1 MKKILILGAGQSA
14 PYLIDYLLKESIAN
28 NWFVTV
34 GDLDEEQARSAIG
47 THPNGNAIRF
57 DVNDSA
63 MRKQQIE
70 QADVVVNF
78 LSPVF
83 QYIVAHDCIHCKT
96 HMVSASYAN
105 KKVIDMAADAQR
117 NGVLI
122 LNEMGLDPGID
133 HMSAMKLIH
142 YVQENGGQ
150 ISSFVSYGAGLP
162 APEVADNPLRYCIT
176 WNARNVA
183 RAGEV
188 GALYMEDGKRKLLSH
203 HNVFNR
209 TWPVE
214 VEGLGTFE
222 AIANRNSLIYR
233 NLFGLPNVHTIIR
246 GTLRYPGWSET
257 WNQVIKLGF
266 PNDNMPIPNAA
277 EMSYRE
283 LTQMFLPIHLSGSNL
298 ERRVANYLNINP
310 TGKIMQNLKWLG
322 LFSDEIIG
330 GKVSTAADILT
341 QLLVKKL
348 PLPPN
353 GRDMVILIHEVYAD
367 YPGDKPRREHIKT
380 TLIDYGQPGGFTAI
394 SKTVGLPAAIATKL
408 ILTGKLP
415 LTGCHI
421 PTLPTIY
428 LPVLEELKLH
438 NVAFEEEVREL
449 PLEDS

>member
-14 PYLIDYLLKESIAN
+14 PYLIDYLLKEAAER

-34 GDLDEEQARSAIG
+34 GDLDKDQALKAIG
-47 THPNGNAIRF
+47 NHPNGSAIRF

-70 QADVVVNF
+70 QADLVVNF

-83 QYIVAHDCIHCKT
+83 QYLVAHDCIHANT

-105 KKVIDMAADAQR
+105 KKVIDMDPDAQR

-142 YVQENGGQ
+142 HVQNTGGQ
-150 ISSFVSYGAGLP
+150 ITSFVSYGAGLP
-162 APEVADNPLRYCIT
+162 APEVSDNPLRYCIT

-188 GALYMEDGKRKLLSH
+188 GALYMEEGKRKLLSH
-203 HNVFNR
+203 HSVFNR

-214 VEGLGTFE
+214 VNGLGTFE
-222 AIANRNSLIYR
+222 AYPNRNSLIYR
-233 NLFGLPNVHTIIR
+233 DLFGLPNVETIIR

-257 WNQVIKLGF
+257 WHQIIRLGL
-266 PNDNMPIPNAA
+266 PNDNMPIPNAPD
-277 EMSYRE
+277 MTYRE
-283 LTQMFLPIHLSGSNL
+283 FTQMFMPIHLSGSNL

-310 TGKIMQNLKWLG
+310 TGKIMQNLEWLG
-322 LFSDEIIG
+322 LFSEEKIG
-330 GKVSTAADILT
+330 GNVSTSADILT
-341 QLLVKKL
+341 QLLVQKL

-353 GRDMVILIHEVYAD
+353 GRDMVILIHELYVD
-367 YPGDKPRREHIKT
+367 YPGKKPERQRIKT
-380 TLIDYGQPGGFTAI
+380 TLIDYGKPGGFTAI
-394 SKTVGLPAAIATKL
+394 AKTVGLPAGIAAKL
-408 ILTGKLP
+408 ILTDSLP

-421 PTLPTIY
+421 PTLPAIY
-428 LPVLEELKLH
+428 MPVLEELKTH
-438 NVAFEEEVREL
+438 GIKFDEEINEL
-449 PLEDS
+449 PAN